1 MIDLQKVTFI
11 LWDGKPGGDMNMGN
25 RMCKDGNGVQ
35 FLGLKKYVSKNATG

>member
-1 MIDLQKVTFI
+1 MIDLQKVPFI